1 MVKLTEDQDH
11 SVNFGRR
18 GVEGGGG
25 GGGVQRGAFAPESS
39 PPPPPLGTCKH
50 CMKRGNKTS
59 DAPQNFSTVNFHPPL
74 E

>member
-25 GGGVQRGAFAPESS
+25 GGGVQRGLSHLNL
-39 PPPPPLGTCKH
+39 PP
-50 CMKRGNKTS
+50 
-59 DAPQNFSTVNFHPPL
+59 HPHPL
-74 E
+74 ELANTA